1 MNKWKDGIISLNNN
15 VIISPG
21 YRFEDFK
28 KTLYYNGQDGI
39 KIIYLDSR
47 VIIDKHEYIISLFFR
62 NSVLYMLSL
71 ICCDI
76 DFSIEQERE
85 RKCMMKYYKNIIFIK
100 MIYLIGEKLCQNMMQ
115 KVMLVA
121 LIFIISLHKDT
132 NQSTT
137 SKQGNRRLQA
147 TIYFL
152 AIQMVQISSKGTP
165 RNPAFRTYFER
176 RTAEG
181 KNGKQILICISRRLI
196 NIIYGM
202 LKSGTEYRMPEVK
215 SEDNEESLK

>member
-85 RKCMMKYYKNIIFIK
+85 RKKMHYEILQRYNIYQDDIFDWGKVVSEYDAKGNVSSINFYY
-100 MIYLIGEKLCQNMMQ
+100 LTTVSVGQ
-115 KVMLVA
+115 KSPSFV
-121 LIFIISLHKDT
+121 
-132 NQSTT
+132 
-137 SKQGNRRLQA
+137 G
-147 TIYFL
+147 
-152 AIQMVQISSKGTP
+152 
-165 RNPAFRTYFER
+165 
-176 RTAEG
+176 
-181 KNGKQILICISRRLI
+181 
-196 NIIYGM
+196 
-202 LKSGTEYRMPEVK
+202 
-215 SEDNEESLK
+215 

>member
-39 KIIYLDSR
+39 KIVYLDSR

-85 RKCMMKYYKNIIFIK
+85 RKKMHDEILQNIIFIK

-121 LIFIISLHKDT
+121 LIFIISLLLA
-132 NQSTT
+132 S
-137 SKQGNRRLQA
+137 GRNRHL
-147 TIYFL
+147 L
-152 AIQMVQISSKGTP
+152 
-165 RNPAFRTYFER
+165 
-176 RTAEG
+176 
-181 KNGKQILICISRRLI
+181 
-196 NIIYGM
+196 
-202 LKSGTEYRMPEVK
+202 SGEI
-215 SEDNEESLK
+215 DQ

>member
-39 KIIYLDSR
+39 RIIYLDSR

-121 LIFIISLHKDT
+121 
-132 NQSTT
+132 
-137 SKQGNRRLQA
+137 
-147 TIYFL
+147 
-152 AIQMVQISSKGTP
+152 
-165 RNPAFRTYFER
+165 
-176 RTAEG
+176 
-181 KNGKQILICISRRLI
+181 
-196 NIIYGM
+196 
-202 LKSGTEYRMPEVK
+202 
-215 SEDNEESLK
+215 